1 MGRKTMKSMHLIHKH
16 DPLFLDLGSDWA
28 SEQMNERRGGKR
40 AVWNKKLVSSTSK
53 QASGRANGPAL
64 YALISCN
71 FYLEYS
77 GGGLAVVVAV
87 AMASHYSLSQKY
99 ITIFSNTILE
109 KKSLGPMC
117 LCTHWPRKYY
127 QRSQNWIYISSKLF
141 EVRVTASVGLS
152 IG

>member
-1 MGRKTMKSMHLIHKH
+1 MGRKTMKSTHLIHKH
-16 DPLFLDLGSDWA
+16 DPLFLELGSEWA
-28 SEQMNERRGGKR
+28 SEQMNERCGAREGSVQCG
-40 AVWNKKLVSSTSK
+40 ANEWVSSASK

-87 AMASHYSLSQKY
+87 AMASHYYLSQKY

-127 QRSQNWIYISSKLF
+127 QRSQNWIYISSKLL
-141 EVRVTASVGLS
+141 RLGLQPVLV
-152 IG
+152 

>member
-1 MGRKTMKSMHLIHKH
+1 MSQQ
-16 DPLFLDLGSDWA
+16 A
-28 SEQMNERRGGKR
+28 SE
-40 AVWNKKLVSSTSK
+40 

-87 AMASHYSLSQKY
+87 AMASRYYLSQKY

-109 KKSLGPMC
+109 KKIARPHVFVYTLTQKLLP
-117 LCTHWPRKYY
+117 KV
-127 QRSQNWIYISSKLF
+127 SKLNLHFKQAF
-141 EVRVTASVGLS
+141 EASIIASVGLS